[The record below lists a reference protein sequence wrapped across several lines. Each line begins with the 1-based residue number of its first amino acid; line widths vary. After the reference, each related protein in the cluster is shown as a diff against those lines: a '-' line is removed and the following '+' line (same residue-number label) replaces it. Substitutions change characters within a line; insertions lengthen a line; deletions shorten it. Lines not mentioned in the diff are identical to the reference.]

1 MTDNDSHD
9 EPDLSREWSEAEEE
23 LTDLLRRQ
31 DFDSDGPIRIDI
43 GNNRGSVVVELAETA
58 VTHVEV
64 RHDPSSTGQDW
75 QNGLSGL
82 LSWVTEQFGATGGA
96 GGRGG
101 FDLSNVPREPIIEA
115 VRRTRI
121 DMSSGRLVVRAP
133 SNAPL
138 RGVPLAV
145 RVTAPLGSEVGVQ
158 SGSAEVA
165 VTGAAGKV
173 NVQAG
178 TGTVAVEEA
187 TDRATVRS
195 GSGHLRL
202 GTMRGGVHA
211 RSGRGDIEVGAIEAP
226 SSVANGSGAIWLG
239 EVSGDVLVRTGSGDI
254 TVADAVDGQIE
265 LITGSGELQVS
276 IHRGAAAEVDLT
288 SSTGAARSDL
298 DVADQPP
305 ETEPTLRIFGRTGSG
320 DAVLTTAS

>member
-1 MTDNDSHD
+1 MSDKNNDD
-9 EPDLSREWSEAEEE
+9 EPDLGREWSAAEEE
-23 LTDLLRRQ
+23 LADLLRSQ
-31 DFDSDGPIRIDI
+31 DFDSDSPIRIDI

-58 VTHVEV
+58 VTHVEI
-64 RHDPSSTGQDW
+64 RHDLGSSGQDW
-75 QNGLSGL
+75 QSGLTGL
-82 LSWVTEQFGATGGA
+82 LSWVTEQFGQPGT
-96 GGRGG
+96 RGG
-101 FDLSNVPREPIIEA
+101 FDPSALSKEPIVEA

-121 DMSSGRLVVRAP
+121 DMTSGRLVVRAP

-145 RVTAPLGSEVGVQ
+145 RVTAPIGSEVGVQ

-178 TGTVAVEEA
+178 TGAVAVAEA
-187 TDRATVRS
+187 GDRATVRS
-195 GSGHLRL
+195 GSGNLRL

-211 RSGRGDIEVGAIEAP
+211 RSGRGDIEVSAIGGS

-239 EVSGDVLVRTGSGDI
+239 EVSADVLVRTGSGDI
-254 TVADAVDGQIE
+254 TLADAVDGQVE

-276 IHRGAAAEVDLT
+276 IHRGTAAEVDLT

-320 DAVLTTAS
+320 DAVLTTAG

>member
-1 MTDNDSHD
+1 MTDNND
-9 EPDLSREWSEAEEE
+9 EPDLDQEWSEAEEE
-23 LTDLLRRQ
+23 LTDLLRSQ
-31 DFDSDGPIRIDI
+31 DFDSAAPIRIDI
-43 GNNRGSVVVELAETA
+43 GNNRGSVVVELTDTA
-58 VTHVEV
+58 MTHVEV
-64 RHDPSSTGQDW
+64 RHDPSSGGQDW

-82 LSWVTEQFGATGGA
+82 LSWVTEQFGTP

-101 FDLSNVPREPIIEA
+101 LDLGNLPREPIIEA

-165 VTGAAGKV
+165 VSGSAGKV

-178 TGTVAVEEA
+178 TGTVSIEEA

-202 GTMRGGVHA
+202 GAMRGGVHA
-211 RSGRGDIEVGAIEAP
+211 RSGRGDVEVGVIEAP

-239 EVSGDVLVRTGSGDI
+239 EVSDDVLVRTGSGDI
-254 TVADAVDGQIE
+254 TLADAVDGQIE

-276 IHRGAAAEVDLT
+276 IHRGTSAEVDLT

-298 DVADQPP
+298 DVADQRP

>member
-1 MTDNDSHD
+1 M
-9 EPDLSREWSEAEEE
+9 
-23 LTDLLRRQ
+23 TDLLRSQ
-31 DFDSDGPIRIDI
+31 DFDSDAPIRIDI
-43 GNNRGSVVVELAETA
+43 GNNRGSVVVELTDTA
-58 VTHVEV
+58 MTHVEV
-64 RHDPSSTGQDW
+64 RHDPSAGGQDW

-82 LSWVTEQFGATGGA
+82 LSWVTEQFGTQ

-101 FDLSNVPREPIIEA
+101 LDLGNLPREPIIEA

-165 VTGAAGKV
+165 VSGAAGKV

-178 TGTVAVEEA
+178 TGTVSIEEA

-202 GTMRGGVHA
+202 GAMRGGVHA
-211 RSGRGDIEVGAIEAP
+211 RSGRGDVEVGVIEAP
-226 SSVANGSGAIWLG
+226 SSVANGSGAVWLG
-239 EVSGDVLVRTGSGDI
+239 EVSADVLVRSGSGDI
-254 TVADAVDGQIE
+254 TLADAVDGQIE

-276 IHRGAAAEVDLT
+276 VHRGTSAEVDLT

-298 DVADQPP
+298 DVADQRP